1 MQNVFGIGSAR
12 LYLPSK
18 PVRDP
23 AYRRF
28 IRSLPCAA
36 CGKSRFIECAHTG
49 PHGLSQKA
57 SDLDCIPL
65 CANPCHPCQSCGKP
79 CDSLTRCSWDS
90 DLMVGPCCQ
99 ISSEDLAEIR
109 PCCETLYHLVC
120 QAQTVQAVCEAFD
133 SHEKSGCPICQGA
146 RKTIA
151 GQVETKQERR
161 AA

>member
-1 MQNVFGIGSAR
+1 MQNVFGIGMTVD
-12 LYLPSK
+12 YKINNPQDFI
-18 PVRDP
+18 DP
-23 AYRRF
+23 DEGR
-28 IRSLPCAA
+28 
-36 CGKSRFIECAHTG
+36 E
-49 PHGLSQKA
+49 
-57 SDLDCIPL
+57 IPQPFFTH
-65 CANPCHPCQSCGKP
+65 AQPCQSCGKP